1 MFKTEALELN
11 GVVIM
16 PKVFINVGPPAS
28 CFVIAFAAFS
38 VEPISN
44 WLGLVFLLLGIA
56 LTFGVA
62 RISSGN

>member
-1 MFKTEALELN
+1 
-11 GVVIM
+11 M

-56 LTFGVA
+56 LTLGVA